1 MGRCGRLKLYL
12 ESGVSVD
19 MLMGEFKHNIDAKGR
34 LIMPAKFREDLGEKF
49 IITRGMDGCLFGY
62 PEKEWTTLEEKLKQL
77 PLAKKDARAFTR
89 FFYSAATECELDKQG
104 RINIPQTLR
113 EHAELEKVCH
123 VIGVSDRIEIWS
135 QDRWEKFSEE
145 AEESFDE
152 IAESMIDFGF

>member
-1 MGRCGRLKLYL
+1 
-12 ESGVSVD
+12 

-113 EHAELEKVCH
+113 EHAELDKVCH

>member
-1 MGRCGRLKLYL
+1 M
-12 ESGVSVD
+12 GVSVD

-62 PEKEWTTLEEKLKQL
+62 PQNEWSALEEKLKQL

-113 EHAELEKVCH
+113 EHADLEKVCH

-135 QDRWEKFSEE
+135 QERWMKFSDE
-145 AEESFDE
+145 AEESFDD
-152 IAESMIDFGF
+152 IAENMIDFGF

>member
-1 MGRCGRLKLYL
+1 MGRCGRLKMYL

-62 PEKEWTTLEEKLKQL
+62 PEKEWTTLEEKTKTTSTC
-77 PLAKKDARAFTR
+77 KKRCSC
-89 FFYSAATECELDKQG
+89 FYSVFLFRSNRV
-104 RINIPQTLR
+104 RIRQARTNQYSSNVKRTCRTRKSMP
-113 EHAELEKVCH
+113 CYC
-123 VIGVSDRIEIWS
+123 VSDRIEIWS

-152 IAESMIDFGF
+152 IAERHDRNF

>member
-1 MGRCGRLKLYL
+1 MGQCGRLKMYL

-89 FFYSAATECELDKQG
+89 FFYSAEQSANSTSK
-104 RINIPQTLR
+104 
-113 EHAELEKVCH
+113 
-123 VIGVSDRIEIWS
+123 
-135 QDRWEKFSEE
+135 
-145 AEESFDE
+145 DE
-152 IAESMIDFGF
+152 TIFLKR